1 MTHRNWFTKVADVR
15 VHRLA
20 VSLNCFKE
28 KNNIILN
35 LDLRSQTF
43 FVASVKWF
51 LVLYLFFVKLQ
62 IMLIFMYF

>member
-1 MTHRNWFTKVADVR
+1 LTHRNWFTKVADGR

>member
-1 MTHRNWFTKVADVR
+1 LTHRNWFTKVADVR